1 MPRRAG
7 EGWLRVKRYADG
19 DTVLFCFQ
27 TRRNSDGKLV
37 ENHRRVGLLRDFP
50 SVKAQWMEVARLGY
64 QELLDRPIG
73 ANPTFGELAEH
84 WRSHELL
91 KSAGI
96 GKKAE
101 ETVTIAELLLDNWVL
116 SKWSDVRA
124 GEIKPL
130 AIEAW
135 FEFLTCF
142 PQGEKKKPL
151 SWGTIQKLKSIMSQV
166 YKHAQR
172 HELIPTSVDSDGRL
186 TNPVILARSETSSD
200 YEAKVV
206 SPEQMIVILAELDKP
221 ETRMEWTLAVL
232 HASTALRPEE
242 SFGLKWSDV
251 NWKKGQIHIRRG
263 WSKGKETGGKNAG
276 SMTQVV
282 MHPVLA
288 KCLRDWRKESL
299 YFKDSDWV
307 FPSIK
312 AKGKIPRT
320 ASICAQDYL
329 RPAGVKAGVILEGY
343 KGRFGWHNLR
353 HSLASFFGANEVHPA
368 VAQSILRHKKLSTT
382 MEIYTHGVTSVQM
395 AAQKKYLKA
404 IGLTRAHKNAQ

>member
-1 MPRRAG
+1 
-7 EGWLRVKRYADG
+7 
-19 DTVLFCFQ
+19 
-27 TRRNSDGKLV
+27 
-37 ENHRRVGLLRDFP
+37 
-50 SVKAQWMEVARLGY
+50 MEVARLGY

-96 GKKAE
+96 GKKAQ

-116 SKWSDVRA
+116 PKWGDVRA
-124 GEIKPL
+124 NEVKPL
-130 AIEAW
+130 GIEAW
-135 FEFLTCF
+135 FESLTATQ
-142 PQGEKKKPL
+142 QGKKEKPL
-151 SWGTIQKLKSIMSQV
+151 SWGTIQKFKSIMSQV
-166 YKHAQR
+166 YKNAQR
-172 HELIPTSVDSDGRL
+172 YELIPASVDGDGRL
-186 TNPVILARSETSSD
+186 TNPLILARSATSSD

-206 SPEQMIVILAELDKP
+206 SPEQMIVILAELDRP

-232 HASTALRPEE
+232 HGSTALRPEE
-242 SFGLKWSDV
+242 SFGLKWSDLD
-251 NWKKGQIHIRRG
+251 WKKGQINIRRG
-263 WSKGKETGGKNAG
+263 WSKGRETEGKNAG

-307 FPSIK
+307 FASIK
-312 AKGKIPRT
+312 AKGRIPRT

-329 RPAGVKAGVILEGY
+329 RPAAIKAGVIPKGY

-368 VAQSILRHKKLSTT
+368 VTQSILRHKKLSTT
-382 MEIYTHGVTSVQM
+382 MEIYTHGVNSVQM
-395 AAQKKYLKA
+395 AAQEKYLNA
-404 IGLTRAHKNAQ
+404 IGLTSPSEPENVSADKTTGPRRTTSLPG